1 MTFMDVQTQNRK
13 VLPAIVAGVALLIA
27 ASSSIA
33 GLNMFGARIG
43 FGFIPLLVLAIWPRR
58 ANTLISLPLVFL
70 AGLFTDWAT
79 GGITGQWALLFV
91 LVWGF
96 LRPELRSSP
105 FAPISLC
112 LVWLATC
119 GLAIV
124 VLSASGY
131 FVFGLW
137 PDFAALGRQMIF
149 ATVLLP
155 LFLLLR
161 HGLALRFSDSEDWG

>member
-1 MTFMDVQTQNRK
+1 MTFMDVQTQNRR
-13 VLPAIVAGVALLIA
+13 VFPAIVAGVALLIA
-27 ASSSIA
+27 ASLSIA

-58 ANTLISLPLVFL
+58 ANTLFSLLLVFL

-79 GGITGQWALLFV
+79 GGITGQWALVFV

-105 FAPISLC
+105 FALIGLF

-119 GLAIV
+119 GLALV
-124 VLSASGY
+124 VLALSGY
-131 FVFGLW
+131 FVFGIL
-137 PDFAALGRQMIF
+137 PDFAALGRQMIL
-149 ATVLLP
+149 ATFLLP

-161 HGLALRFSDSEDWG
+161 HGFAMRFSDSEDWG